1 MPKRSKSGVVRRK
14 AAPGA
19 ASGNKAAPRSAAGGA
34 ATSGKASARAVTAD
48 KARIASLRRELS
60 AQKKTLR
67 YLADRQAILDC
78 AVRFS
83 RGINRRDPE
92 LLKSV
97 FHPDAVDDHGLFV
110 GNRDDF
116 VSWIDT
122 VYDRIAV
129 TQHFVT
135 NQTVDIEGDTAHAE
149 TYWLVANVMKGSI
162 SVVLRG
168 GRYIDRLERRKRTWA
183 IVERVCL
190 IEWNCTTGELP
201 TPPDVLAVLAQ
212 SGVSTTDRNDP
223 SYQRPLHIRRG
234 PQSLHAHT
242 QHVPSQAAAAEAQD
256 ERQ

>member
-1 MPKRSKSGVVRRK
+1 MPKRSKTDE
-14 AAPGA
+14 ALI
-19 ASGNKAAPRSAAGGA
+19 
-34 ATSGKASARAVTAD
+34 T
-48 KARIASLRRELS
+48 SLRRELS
-60 AQKKTLR
+60 EQKKTLR
-67 YLADRQAILDC
+67 YLADRQAIMDC

-83 RGINRRDPE
+83 RGVNRRDPE

-135 NQTVDIEGDTAHAE
+135 NQTVDIDGDTAHAE
-149 TYWLVANVMKGSI
+149 TYWIVANVLKGGV

-168 GRYIDRLERRKRTWA
+168 GRYIDRLERRRGTWA

-190 IEWNCTTGELP
+190 IEWNCTTGDLP
-201 TPPDVLAVLAQ
+201 TPPAVLAMLAQ
-212 SGVSTTDRNDP
+212 SGIPTTDRNDP
-223 SYQRPLHIRRG
+223 SYLRPLHIRRK
-234 PQSLHAHT
+234 PQNVHAHI
-242 QHVPSQAAAAEAQD
+242 QHAPGQGAATTPAAVQAPAAASAPVVTQAE
-256 ERQ
+256 RR

>member
-1 MPKRSKSGVVRRK
+1 MPKRSKSGALRRK

-19 ASGNKAAPRSAAGGA
+19 AS
-34 ATSGKASARAVTAD
+34 AD
-48 KARIASLRRELS
+48 KALIASLRRELS
-60 AQKKTLR
+60 EQRKTLR
-67 YLADRQAILDC
+67 YLTDRQAIMDC

-83 RGINRRDPE
+83 RGVNRRDPE
-92 LLKSV
+92 VLKSA

-122 VYDRIAV
+122 VYDRISV

-149 TYWLVANVMKGSI
+149 TYWLVANVLRGGI

-168 GRYIDRLERRKRTWA
+168 GRYIDRLERRKGTWA

-190 IEWNCTTGELP
+190 IEWNCTTGDLP
-201 TPPDVLAVLAQ
+201 TSPDVLAMLAQ
-212 SGVSTTDRNDP
+212 SGVSTTDKNDP
-223 SYQRPLHIRRG
+223 SYQRPLRIRRK
-234 PQSLHAHT
+234 PQ
-242 QHVPSQAAAAEAQD
+242 QD

>member
-1 MPKRSKSGVVRRK
+1 MPKRSKHNAARRK
-14 AAPGA
+14 TPT
-19 ASGNKAAPRSAAGGA
+19 RA
-34 ATSGKASARAVTAD
+34 ATTD
-48 KARIASLRRELS
+48 KALIAFLRRELNE
-60 AQKKTLR
+60 QKKELR
-67 YLADRQAILDC
+67 YLADRQAIMDC

-83 RGINRRDPE
+83 RGVNRRDRE
-92 LLKSV
+92 LLKSA
-97 FHPDAVDDHGLFV
+97 FHPDAVDDHGFFV

-149 TYWLVANVMKGSI
+149 TYWIVANVLKGSI

-168 GRYIDRLERRKRTWA
+168 GRYIDRLERRRGTWG

-190 IEWNCTTGELP
+190 IEWNCATGDLP
-201 TPPDVLAVLAQ
+201 TPPDLLAMLAQ

-223 SYQRPLHIRRG
+223 SYLRPLHIRRK
-234 PQSLHAHT
+234 PQSLHAHA
-242 QHVPSQAAAAEAQD
+242 QHVPEAAAAQD
-256 ERQ
+256 EHQ

>member
-1 MPKRSKSGVVRRK
+1 MPKGSKHSAVRRK
-14 AAPGA
+14 TATRA
-19 ASGNKAAPRSAAGGA
+19 ASSNKASPRA
-34 ATSGKASARAVTAD
+34 ATSD
-48 KARIASLRRELS
+48 KALIASLRRELS
-60 AQKKTLR
+60 AQQKTLR
-67 YLADRQAILDC
+67 YLADRQAIHDC

-83 RGINRRDPE
+83 RGVNRRDPE
-92 LLKSV
+92 LLKSA

-149 TYWLVANVMKGSI
+149 TYWIVANVLKGSI

-168 GRYIDRLERRKRTWA
+168 GRYIDRLERRKGTWA

-190 IEWNCTTGELP
+190 IEWNCTTGDLP
-201 TPPDVLAVLAQ
+201 TPPDVLAILAQ
-212 SGVSTTDRNDP
+212 SGVSTHDRNDP
-223 SYQRPLHIRRG
+223 SYQRPLHIRRKSH
-234 PQSLHAHT
+234 SLHAHT
-242 QHVPSQAAAAEAQD
+242 KHVPPQAAAAGVQD